1 MNVSTS
7 RYLSELTLIL
17 SVAIFKKR
25 EVSVKTLIVILWA
38 VILSFVSWPPFA
50 VSWNKFGHLFFI
62 ERSKNKSYVQY
73 DVRLMKNNDL
83 SASSPV
89 TAYWVLGNGK
99 HQELTLLERK
109 YAYGIDSQEEIE
121 QNKFRVFLVA
131 LKDREV
137 IVEKMNGSFGAV
149 VSINGKQSILERV
162 YIESQERWT
171 GLPKV
176 LYINLFGW
184 TKERGF
190 PIRERIIPK

>member
-162 YIESQERWT
+162 CIESQERWT

>member
-1 MNVSTS
+1 M
-7 RYLSELTLIL
+7 
-17 SVAIFKKR
+17 
-25 EVSVKTLIVILWA
+25 KTLTVILWA
-38 VILSFVSWPPFA
+38 VILSFVSWSPFA
-50 VSWNKFGHLFFI
+50 LSWNKFDHLFFI
-62 ERSKNKSYVQY
+62 ERSKNKNYVQY
-73 DVRLMKNNDL
+73 DVRLTKNNDL
-83 SASSPV
+83 PASSPV
-89 TAYWVLGNGK
+89 TAYWVLENGK
-99 HQELTLLERK
+99 NQELTLLERQ
-109 YAYGIDSQEEIE
+109 YAYGIDSQEELE

-176 LYINLFGW
+176 LYIDLFGW
-184 TKERGF
+184 TKGRGF